1 MKLSNILNV
10 ETRPFDAATYEPAE
24 EETVIDESGKR
35 RVRLRDQ
42 NVIRWRVRPGGPDGG
57 APAIESNAR
66 CAAVVPDNRCMI
78 TATTVAT
85 VTDSLACCKRVHS
98 CCRVAV
104 LIMAFS
110 CCNCA
115 VSAHQWRNL
124 A

>member
-57 APAIESNAR
+57 VPPAIESNAR
-66 CAAVVPDNRCMI
+66 CAVTLNP
-78 TATTVAT
+78 TPYTLYPATHEPAEEEETIND
-85 VTDSLACCKRVHS
+85 DSGKR
-98 CCRVAV
+98 RVR
-104 LIMAFS
+104 L
-110 CCNCA
+110 
-115 VSAHQWRNL
+115 RD
-124 A
+124 